1 MPLQKLDLNWALNAS
16 LPPLQ
21 FVLPGLLPGSLG
33 LIVAPGGTGKS
44 QLALDIAVSK
54 ALGRAIAGGLFPAL
68 PASKVV
74 VLAGEESDRLIAE
87 RLRPLVQIDEQSSA
101 CLYENLI
108 VFPMAGDSCALLEHG
123 RPTQLYHELMACAQ
137 GASLVIVDP
146 VRRMHTGDE
155 NNSGDMADFVT
166 AMERLAKATGAAVV
180 GLHHANRLS
189 AGDTASQ
196 NAARGSSA
204 LVDGARWQ
212 INLSR
217 MDEKTA
223 ERHMIADADRM
234 SYLAL
239 DFAKTNY
246 LSPRPRSWLKRGPGG
261 QLSSVTLPSA
271 MSKSRSAPAANS
283 THY

>member
-1 MPLQKLDLNWALNAS
+1 MLQKLDLNWAFNAT
-16 LPPLQ
+16 LPPLE

-54 ALGRAIAGGLFPAL
+54 ALGRPVAGGLFPAA
-68 PASKVV
+68 PPCKVV

-87 RLRPLVQIDEQSSA
+87 RLRPLVHVDEQSA
-101 CLYENLI
+101 PCLYENLI
-108 VFPMAGDSCALLEHG
+108 IFPMAGESCLLLEHG
-123 RPTQLYHELMACAQ
+123 KPTKLYHDLKSGAQ

-146 VRRMHTGDE
+146 VRRMHNGDE
-155 NNSGDMADFVT
+155 NSSGEMADFVT
-166 AMERLAKATGAAVV
+166 AMERLAKSTGAAVV
-180 GLHHANRLS
+180 GLHHANRVS
-189 AGDTASQ
+189 VGDTASQ

-204 LVDGARWQ
+204 LVDGSRWQ

-223 ERHMIADADRM
+223 ERHMIAQADRT

-246 LSPRPRSWLKRGPGG
+246 LPPRPRSWLMRGPDG
-261 QLSSVTLPSA
+261 QLSSVMLPIST
-271 MSKSRSAPAANS
+271 SKSRSVSAAKA